1 MHIKEQRALI
11 AAVRADDVGR
21 TGRDEVGLGMA
32 AKYPKIKLAAEQV
45 KPQKG
50 KRKVND
56 AEAVTDRKVGVE
68 RREWRRNA
76 EGKTMQEERRYEKTD
91 EQGG

>member
-21 TGRDEVGLGMA
+21 TRRDEVEQGMA

-50 KRKVND
+50 KRKGNE
-56 AEAVTDRKVGVE
+56 AEAVTDRKISRKKREVE
-68 RREWRRNA
+68 KECRGKDEARRDEVREDRR
-76 EGKTMQEERRYEKTD
+76 
-91 EQGG
+91 